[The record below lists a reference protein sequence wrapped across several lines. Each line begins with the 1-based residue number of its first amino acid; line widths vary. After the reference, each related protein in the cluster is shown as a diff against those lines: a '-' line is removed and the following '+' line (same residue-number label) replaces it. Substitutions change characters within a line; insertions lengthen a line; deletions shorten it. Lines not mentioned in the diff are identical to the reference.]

1 MPLRGGA
8 LAAFSGLA
16 GKGKLNYGILLRKKE
31 QKEQKG
37 FYVINMVWKIDVY
50 FRING
55 NMNPILSQENL
66 LFYLLQKLKPAAKA
80 SLCRERCQNAGFD
93 EGEKKQEFCL
103 CGKLL
108 LPQAR

>member
-1 MPLRGGA
+1 
-8 LAAFSGLA
+8 
-16 GKGKLNYGILLRKKE
+16 
-31 QKEQKG
+31 
-37 FYVINMVWKIDVY
+37 
-50 FRING
+50 
-55 NMNPILSQENL
+55 MNPILSQENL

-108 LPQAR
+108 LPQARWCLLSLVRGREEKAGQILIWKAMFERTEFEYESFDKIKADAYAPAFFYSPFL

>member
-37 FYVINMVWKIDVY
+37 FYVINMV
-50 FRING
+50 
-55 NMNPILSQENL
+55 
-66 LFYLLQKLKPAAKA
+66 
-80 SLCRERCQNAGFD
+80 
-93 EGEKKQEFCL
+93 
-103 CGKLL
+103 
-108 LPQAR
+108 